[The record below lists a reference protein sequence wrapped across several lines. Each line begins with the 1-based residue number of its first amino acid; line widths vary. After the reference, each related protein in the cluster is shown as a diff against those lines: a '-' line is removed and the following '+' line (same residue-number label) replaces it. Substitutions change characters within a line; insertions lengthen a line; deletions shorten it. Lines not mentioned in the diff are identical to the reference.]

1 MRQESGKT
9 SAQGPWGNSARE
21 SPTLFTVPTQHY
33 SSTYAVL
40 LGKTKIT
47 LTEPH
52 LCWKNNLEKRYIALM
67 FPVKRSKIRGNMPK
81 PSAPRAE
88 TLCARPA

>member
-1 MRQESGKT
+1 MHQEGWKT

-21 SPTLFTVPTQHY
+21 SLSTRCRRSTIPQ
-33 SSTYAVL
+33 TYAVL

-88 TLCARPA
+88 TLCVRPA

>member
-1 MRQESGKT
+1 M
-9 SAQGPWGNSARE
+9 PM
-21 SPTLFTVPTQHY
+21 QHH

-67 FPVKRSKIRGNMPK
+67 FPVKRSKIRGVSNMGIPFLFY
-81 PSAPRAE
+81 AYV
-88 TLCARPA
+88 

>member
-1 MRQESGKT
+1 M
-9 SAQGPWGNSARE
+9 PM
-21 SPTLFTVPTQHY
+21 QHHF
-33 SSTYAVL
+33 STYAVL

-47 LTEPH
+47 LTEPR

-67 FPVKRSKIRGNMPK
+67 FPVKRSKIRGNMPM

-88 TLCARPA
+88 TLCVRPA

>member
-1 MRQESGKT
+1 
-9 SAQGPWGNSARE
+9 
-21 SPTLFTVPTQHY
+21 VPTQHHF
-33 SSTYAVL
+33 STYAVL
-40 LGKTKIT
+40 LGKTKIM
-47 LTEPH
+47 LTGPH

-88 TLCARPA
+88 TLCVRPA